1 MPRPSPS
8 HHRPVALLLALAAA
22 LTLARVGLPPPP
34 RAPPSEALPPAAQ
47 DAGPLRV
54 DPNRDPPQRLVA
66 LPGVGPRTA
75 ARIVEARARSPFRSP
90 EDLRRVRGIGP
101 RTLARLRPFLVFEG
115 PINPEETAGPR

>member
-1 MPRPSPS
+1 MPTPPPS

-22 LTLARVGLPPPP
+22 LTLARIGLPPPP
-34 RAPPSEALPPAAQ
+34 RAPASEAPIPQ

-66 LPGVGPRTA
+66 LPGVGPRMA
-75 ARIVEARARSPFRSP
+75 ARIVEARSRSPFRGP

-101 RTLARLRPFLVFEG
+101 RTLVRLRPFLVFEG
-115 PINPEETAGPR
+115 PTNPVETAGPR